1 MHLRYPLLS
10 AAGAL
15 LALAGCR
22 TQDSPAP
29 DFGNAYYPV
38 AVGTYRAYQ
47 VVDTA
52 WNNYVRTVGTP
63 YQLREAITGTY
74 ADAAGQLAYRVERAR
89 RATAA
94 DAWVAD
100 STFALSVSTNAVVL
114 NRGNKR
120 TVEAVFPARTGR
132 IWNFN
137 AFNGFSKDT
146 TGSDSV
152 NAETRSYRRVGVPH
166 TTPVL
171 GGPARAYPTTATAVD
186 TALNRS
192 DVYADNLYYLR
203 TYQQVFAKGVGPVLR
218 RRRRFE
224 YTSGTGGAVPVAG
237 QVFKG
242 YIHRETLIDA
252 GNL

>member
-1 MHLRYPLLS
+1 MHLRYALLS

-15 LALAGCR
+15 LVLAGCR
-22 TQDSPAP
+22 NQDSPAP
-29 DFGNAYYPV
+29 DFGNTYYPV

-47 VVDTA
+47 VVDTT

-89 RATAA
+89 RVTAA

-100 STFALSVSTNAVVL
+100 STFALSVSVNAVIL
-114 NRGNKR
+114 NRGNRR
-120 TVEAVFPARTGR
+120 TVEAVFPVRTNR

-137 AFNGFSKDT
+137 AFNNNSADT
-146 TGSDSV
+146 V
-152 NAETRSYRRVGVPH
+152 NADTRSYRRVGTPY
-166 TTPVL
+166 TTAVL

-186 TALNRS
+186 TALNRPNI
-192 DVYADNLYYLR
+192 YEDNLYYLR
-203 TYQQVFAKGVGPVLR
+203 TYQQVLAQGVGPVLR

-224 YTSGTGGAVPVAG
+224 YTGGSGGALPVAG
-237 QVFKG
+237 QVFRG
-242 YIHRETLIDA
+242 YVHRETLIDA

>member
-1 MHLRYPLLS
+1 MRLRYPLLS

-29 DFGNAYYPV
+29 DLGNTYYPV

-47 VVDTA
+47 VVDTT

-89 RATAA
+89 RATTA

-100 STFALSVSTNAVVL
+100 SVFALSVSLNAVVL

-137 AFNGFSKDT
+137 AFNNNSADT
-146 TGSDSV
+146 V
-152 NAETRSYRRVGVPH
+152 NADTRSYRRVGAPYTTAVP
-166 TTPVL
+166 
-171 GGPARAYPTTATAVD
+171 GGTARAYPTTATAVD
-186 TALNRS
+186 TALNNTN
-192 DVYADNLYYLR
+192 VYEDNLYYLR
-203 TYQQVFAKGVGPVLR
+203 TYQQVLAQGVGPVLR
-218 RRRRFE
+218 RRRRFI
-224 YTSGTGGAVPVAG
+224 YTGGTSGALPVPG
-237 QVFKG
+237 QVFAG

>member
-1 MHLRYPLLS
+1 MRLRYPLLS

-22 TQDSPAP
+22 TEDSPAP
-29 DFGNAYYPV
+29 DLGTDYYPV

-52 WNNYVRTVGTP
+52 WNNYVRSVGTP

-74 ADAAGQLAYRVERAR
+74 TDAAGQPAYRVERAR

-100 STFALSVSTNAVVL
+100 SVFALSVGPNAVVL
-114 NRGNKR
+114 NRGNRR

-137 AFNGFSKDT
+137 AFNNNSADT
-146 TGSDSV
+146 V
-152 NAETRSYRRVGVPH
+152 NADTRSYRRVGAPYATAVP
-166 TTPVL
+166 
-171 GGPARAYPTTATAVD
+171 GGPARAYPATATAVD
-186 TALNRS
+186 TALNRPNI
-192 DVYADNLYYLR
+192 YEDNLYYLR
-203 TYQQVFAKGVGPVLR
+203 TYHQVFAQGVGPVLR
-218 RRRRFE
+218 RRRRFV
-224 YTSGTGGAVPVAG
+224 YTGGSSGALPVPG
-237 QVFKG
+237 QVFAG
-242 YIHRETLIDA
+242 YVHRETLIDA
-252 GNL
+252 GTL

>member
-1 MHLRYPLLS
+1 MHSRYALLG

-22 TQDSPAP
+22 SQDSPAP
-29 DFGNAYYPV
+29 DLGNAYYPV

-47 VVDTA
+47 VVDTT

-94 DAWVAD
+94 DAWAAD
-100 STFALSVSTNAVVL
+100 SVFALSVGPNAVVL
-114 NRGNKR
+114 NRGNRR

-137 AFNGFSKDT
+137 AFNNNSADT
-146 TGSDSV
+146 VSAT
-152 NAETRSYRRVGVPH
+152 TRSYRRVGAPY
-166 TTPVL
+166 TTAVL
-171 GGPARAYPTTATAVD
+171 GGPARAYPATATAVD
-186 TALNRS
+186 TALNNTN
-192 DVYADNLYYLR
+192 VYEDNLYYLR
-203 TYQQVFAKGVGPVLR
+203 TYQQVFAQGVGPVLR
-218 RRRRFE
+218 RRRRFV
-224 YTSGTGGAVPVAG
+224 YTGGTSGAVPVPG
-237 QVFKG
+237 QVFAG
-242 YIHRETLIDA
+242 YVHRETLIDA
-252 GNL
+252 GTL